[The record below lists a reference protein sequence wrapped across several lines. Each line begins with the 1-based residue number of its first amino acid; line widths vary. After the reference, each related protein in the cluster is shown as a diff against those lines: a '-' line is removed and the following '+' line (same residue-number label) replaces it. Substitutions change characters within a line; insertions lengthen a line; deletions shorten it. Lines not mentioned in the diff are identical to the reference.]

1 MTLSLYLGGGEIKK
15 APSVHSLGAFINRFA
30 YVIFISHKKQTLI
43 GTDGTTL
50 LAFF

>member
-1 MTLSLYLGGGEIKK
+1 MALGPYLVEAGIKK

-30 YVIFISHKKQTLI
+30 YVIFINHKKHTLI
-43 GTDGTTL
+43 GTDATTL